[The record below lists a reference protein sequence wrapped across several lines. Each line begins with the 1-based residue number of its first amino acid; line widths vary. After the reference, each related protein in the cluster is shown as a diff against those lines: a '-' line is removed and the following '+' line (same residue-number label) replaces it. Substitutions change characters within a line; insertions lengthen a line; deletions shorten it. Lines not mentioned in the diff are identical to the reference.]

1 MNCNNIFS
9 GKHWA
14 VFGSKLS
21 GSSGDPDY
29 RGTNVLHENVPK
41 ILHSVNVSLRLEL
54 GNLEN

>member
-14 VFGSKLS
+14 VFDSKLS
-21 GSSGDPDY
+21 GPPGDPDY
-29 RGTNVLHENVPK
+29 RGTTLLHENVPE